1 MAYYDV
7 SKAFDSVW
15 TDGLFF
21 QLHKIGITGSLWRL
35 LYKGYINF
43 QCRVRIGSETS
54 EPYTMECG
62 IHQGGYLSL
71 VKYTAYIN
79 SLITN
84 LESSGLCC
92 AIYRIKTSPVRY
104 ADDIAAGTTSK
115 QKMDR
120 VMSRVHQHSCNWRYR
135 LNASKSAVLVFGETE
150 RERRIGIEHRVFT
163 LGGERVKERLYYDH
177 VGVKTCVRG
186 DTHIRTEEKVK
197 KARTVLNMSTNVGI
211 RKGGLNLSTCNII
224 FWTVVVP
231 TLIFGCETWVL
242 KNKDCQMLSAFQ
254 RYAARRLQ
262 RLHARCLNITS
273 IFCLGW
279 MDIVLF
285 IKAKKIIFVRTILS
299 MNECM
304 PIRRVFLERLNSFNE
319 NCENKMDSPI
329 VQILKYC
336 HDFGLMAEIT
346 QMANGHHIEKGI
358 WKKKVWKRHGRK
370 RKQDGKNVCMTM
382 SN

>member
-1 MAYYDV
+1 
-7 SKAFDSVW
+7 
-15 TDGLFF
+15 
-21 QLHKIGITGSLWRL
+21 
-35 LYKGYINF
+35 
-43 QCRVRIGSETS
+43 
-54 EPYTMECG
+54 
-62 IHQGGYLSL
+62 
-71 VKYTAYIN
+71 
-79 SLITN
+79 
-84 LESSGLCC
+84 
-92 AIYRIKTSPVRY
+92 
-104 ADDIAAGTTSK
+104 
-115 QKMDR
+115 
-120 VMSRVHQHSCNWRYR
+120 
-135 LNASKSAVLVFGETE
+135 
-150 RERRIGIEHRVFT
+150 
-163 LGGERVKERLYYDH
+163 
-177 VGVKTCVRG
+177 
-186 DTHIRTEEKVK
+186 
-197 KARTVLNMSTNVGI
+197 MSTNVGI

-304 PIRRVFLERLNSFNE
+304 LIRRVFLERLNSFNE

-346 QMANGHHIEKGI
+346 QMANGHHIEKGT
-358 WKKKVWKRHGRK
+358 WKKKVWKKAWEKEKAGWEECMHDNVKLDLLALVASAPIYAVWWELADKDQKLMKRCELMVRLLCHSSGLKGDDNKLSKASFSDGCCTMCQLASIETARHMIMECPAHEESRVNMYNALARLMEGLENRCTFATIM
-370 RKQDGKNVCMTM
+370 GKPLEGWEVADMKPIWQISCSHISKMYYRTINERG
-382 SN
+382 